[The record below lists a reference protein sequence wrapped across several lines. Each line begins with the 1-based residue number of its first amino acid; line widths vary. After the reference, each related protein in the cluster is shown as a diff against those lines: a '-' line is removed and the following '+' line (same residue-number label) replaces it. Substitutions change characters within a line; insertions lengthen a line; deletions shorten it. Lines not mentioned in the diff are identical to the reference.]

1 MNKIIG
7 ALWQK
12 EKDGMTYF
20 SGVLQDF
27 RGDINIAVFPNNK
40 KQAENQPDMNIVIS
54 FNAPKKEE
62 PQEVKTR
69 RKRKESEAVP
79 F

>member
-1 MNKIIG
+1 VNKIIG
-7 ALWQK
+7 ALWTK
-12 EKDGMTYF
+12 EKDGKQYF
-20 SGVLQDF
+20 SGVIQDF

-54 FNAPKKEE
+54 FDRPIKDEPKEEKPSKNGRKKE
-62 PQEVKTR
+62 KT
-69 RKRKESEAVP
+69 P

>member
-7 ALWQK
+7 ALWKK
-12 EKDGMTYF
+12 EKDGNVYY
-20 SGVLQDF
+20 SGVLNDL
-27 RGDINIAVFPNNK
+27 RGEVNIAVFPNNK

-54 FNAPKKEE
+54 FDRPIKDEPKEE
-62 PQEVKTR
+62 KPSKNG
-69 RKRKESEAVP
+69 KKKDKVP

>member
-1 MNKIIG
+1 MNKIVG
-7 ALWQK
+7 ALWTK
-12 EKDGMTYF
+12 EKDGMEYY

-27 RGDINIAVFPNNK
+27 RGDINIAVFPNHR
-40 KQAENQPDMNIVIS
+40 KQAENQPDYNIVIS
-54 FNAPKKEE
+54 FNSPKKEA

-69 RKRKESEAVP
+69 RKKKDESAP